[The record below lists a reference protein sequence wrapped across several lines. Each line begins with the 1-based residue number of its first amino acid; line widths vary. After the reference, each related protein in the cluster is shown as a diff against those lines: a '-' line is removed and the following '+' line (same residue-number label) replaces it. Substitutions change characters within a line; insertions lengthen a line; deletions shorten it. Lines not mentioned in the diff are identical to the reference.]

1 MAYSVPLPFGQ
12 TIPMEVDMRS
22 ARGAQLFGETLA
34 LEVIGRDILF
44 GEGPAWD
51 RRNQRLFFSDICGD
65 TIQTWDPAHGQR
77 VALEPSG
84 HANGMCMDREGR
96 LLVAGWGQRT
106 VWRLEP
112 DGSRTTLASHWQGM
126 KLNSPN
132 DICVRSDGSIFFT
145 DPQGGLVNVG
155 MVGDDLQK
163 YLDFQGVFRI
173 APDGVLHLLT
183 DEFVYPNGICLSP
196 DETQLYVNDTR
207 ERLIRV
213 YDLDAQ
219 GRVGPSRLFV
229 RQTHPDPGIPDGM
242 KCDAQGRLYTT
253 GPGGIWIH
261 EPDGEVIAR
270 LKVPGHPGNFC
281 FGDDDRRTLYIAML
295 GWLTRTRM
303 PIPGAVPW

>member
-1 MAYSVPLPFGQ
+1 MAYAAALPFGQ
-12 TIPMEVDMRS
+12 TVSMEVDMRNE
-22 ARGAQLFGETLA
+22 RGACLFEANLP

-51 RRNQRLFFSDICGD
+51 RRNRRLCFTDICGD
-65 TIQTWDPAHGQR
+65 TIQTWDARNGQR
-77 VALEPSG
+77 VMLRPSG
-84 HANGMCMDREGR
+84 HANGMCIDREGR
-96 LLVAGWGQRT
+96 LVVAGWGNRT
-106 VWRLEP
+106 VWRLEN

-173 APDGVLHLLT
+173 APDGVVHLLT

-196 DETQLYVNDTR
+196 DESRLYVNDTR

-213 YDLDAQ
+213 YDLDAA
-219 GRVGPSRLFV
+219 GRVRNGRVFH

-242 KCDAQGRLYTT
+242 KCDAEGNLYTT
-253 GPGGIWIH
+253 GPGGIWVH
-261 EPDGEVIAR
+261 GPDGAVLAR

-281 FGDDDRRTLYIAML
+281 FGDDDNRTLYVVML
-295 GWLTRTRM
+295 GWLTRMRV
-303 PIPGAVPW
+303 PVPGAVRW

>member
-1 MAYSVPLPFGQ
+1 MAYSVSLPFGQ
-12 TIPMEVDMRS
+12 TVTMDVDMRS
-22 ARGAQLFGETLA
+22 ARGTSLFGESQP

-51 RRNQRLFFSDICGD
+51 RRNRRLFFTDICGD
-65 TIQTWDPAHGQR
+65 TIQAWDPRAGQR
-77 VALEPSG
+77 VVLQPSG

-96 LLVAGWGQRT
+96 LVIAGWGQRT
-106 VWRLEP
+106 VSRLEP

-155 MVGDDLQK
+155 MVGEDLQK

-196 DETQLYVNDTR
+196 DETLLYVNDTR

-219 GRVGPSRLFV
+219 GRVGPSRLFF

-242 KCDAQGRLYTT
+242 KCDAQGHLYTT

-270 LKVPGHPGNFC
+270 LRVPGHPGNFC
-281 FGDDDRRTLYIAML
+281 FGDDDNRTLYIVML

-303 PIPGAVPW
+303 PIPGAVRW

>member
-1 MAYSVPLPFGQ
+1 MAYSVPLPFGS
-12 TIPMEVDMRS
+12 TVSMDLDMLS
-22 ARGAQLFGETLA
+22 DRGRQMFGSSLD
-34 LEVIGRDILF
+34 LEVIGQNILF

-51 RRNQRLFFSDICGD
+51 HRKRCLFFTDICGD
-65 TIQTWDPAHGQR
+65 NLQCWDEAGGQR
-77 VALEPSG
+77 VVLEASG

-96 LLVAGWGQRT
+96 LVVAGWGRRT
-106 VWRLEP
+106 VWRREH
-112 DGSRTTLASHWQGM
+112 DGSVTTLASHWQGK

-155 MVGDDLQK
+155 MVGEDLQK

-183 DEFVYPNGICLSP
+183 DEFTYPNGICLSP
-196 DETQLYVNDTR
+196 DESLLYVNDTR
-207 ERLIRV
+207 DRLIRV
-213 YDLDAQ
+213 YELDPA
-219 GRVGPSRLFV
+219 GRISKGRLFS

-242 KCDAQGRLYTT
+242 KCDAEGHLYTT
-253 GPGGIWIH
+253 GPGGIWVH
-261 EPDGEVIAR
+261 DPDGSVIAR

-281 FGDDDRRTLYIAML
+281 FGDSDRQTLYIVML

-303 PIPGAVPW
+303 PVPGAVPW